1 MFDFKNALKTLGDTI
16 TEHSQTAMGIGALVG
31 LAGVIILTYKKSP
44 KIHEIIE
51 EQQQKKEAL
60 EHNDQLTEEEYV
72 KASKD
77 ITKETIG
84 RLAPQV
90 VPIAACTLATAGLTI
105 GSVVTSEHKIGELTH
120 LVGLEQLYNQE
131 ILEKTK
137 EVVGEDKAR
146 EIRDKVNES
155 KANDAF
161 NSDPDLIYVVNAKGG
176 KDLFYDVY
184 NDRLFTSDLNTVSA
198 AINTVNSR
206 VSGDP
211 YDEWHALEEVYEE
224 LNLKPGAGKY
234 IGVGNGCAVKRF
246 EFDPDWAH
254 AVVMK
259 NGKAAI
265 MFEMR
270 TDPIPE
276 RKKDRCR

>member
-1 MFDFKNALKTLGDTI
+1 MFDFKGALKTLGDTI

-44 KIHEIIE
+44 RIHEIIE
-51 EQQQKKEAL
+51 EQAQKKEAL
-60 EHNDQLTEEEYV
+60 EHNDQLSEEEYV

-90 VPIAACTLATAGLTI
+90 APIAACTLATAGLTI

-146 EIRDKVNES
+146 EIRDKVNEDRAKETLS
-155 KANDAF
+155 GA
-161 NSDPDLIYVVNAKGG
+161 SDNNILQAKGG
-176 KDLFYDVY
+176 HELFYDVY
-184 NDRLFTSDLNTVSA
+184 CARLFYSDLNTVSS
-198 AINTVNSR
+198 AINAVNHR
-206 VSGDP
+206 INTDGFSG
-211 YDEWHALEEVYEE
+211 WHPLTEIYQE
-224 LNLKPGAGKY
+224 LRIKPGKNAQYVGAGGY
-234 IGVGNGCAVKRF
+234 NCDTAQF
-246 EFDPDWAH
+246 DFDPNFAH
-254 AVVMK
+254 AVVLED
-259 NGKAAI
+259 GRSAI
-265 MFEMR
+265 MFEFR
-270 TDPIPE
+270 QDPLPE
-276 RKKDRCR
+276 KS